1 MPHVFQLAC
10 PPLPEV
16 RIALIGLGSRGLKT
30 LERYAFIEGARIVCL
45 ADLDPA
51 RCALGQEALRQSKRP
66 DADLLSGLDAWEEAC
81 RRPDVDLVY
90 ICTEW
95 NSHTPMAVRAMREG
109 KHVAVEVPAA
119 TTVEECWQLVRT
131 AEDTQR
137 HCFMAENCCYDLFAL
152 ETLEMHRRGLLG
164 TITHLEGAYIHN
176 LTVPSRSKRGVT
188 DTRHNWMER
197 SCALHGGNPYP
208 THGMGP
214 MAQLLGLHRSDCMKQ
229 LVSLTAKGVVPD
241 DSPANLVRG
250 RVNTTLIQTRQGV
263 TLMLQLDVTTPRPYS
278 RLQTVCGTCGFVQ
291 KYPLPTVQTAE
302 TNGPL
307 TGQIALDYMER
318 FSTSP
323 AALLWKEG
331 HALGVPNEMNYAM
344 DARLIHCLQNGLPL
358 DIDVY
363 DAAEWSC
370 IAELTQLSAGQGGI
384 PVNIPTFLR

>member
-81 RRPDVDLVY
+81 RRTDVDLVY

-214 MAQLLGLHRSDCMKQ
+214 MAQLLRLHRDDALDT
-229 LVSLTAKGVVPD
+229 LVALTADGVATIGEDP
-241 DSPANLVRG
+241 RG
-250 RVNTTLIQTRQGV
+250 RVSTALLKTRRGV
-263 TLMLQLDVTTPRPYS
+263 TLVLQLDVTTPRPYS
-278 RLQTVCGTCGFVQ
+278 RMQTVCATEAFLQ
-291 KYPLPTVQTAE
+291 KYPLPTVCTAPGE
-302 TNGPL
+302 ER
-307 TGQIALDYMER
+307 TGQAAWDYLEQ
-318 FSTSP
+318 FATSP
-323 AALLWKEG
+323 AAELWKRG

-344 DARLIHCLQNGLPL
+344 DARLIHCLRNGLPL

-370 IAELTQLSAGQGGI
+370 LAELTQRSARLGGA
-384 PVNIPTFLR
+384 PVRVPQFLHM

>member
-137 HCFMAENCCYDLFAL
+137 HCFMAENC
-152 ETLEMHRRGLLG
+152 
-164 TITHLEGAYIHN
+164 
-176 LTVPSRSKRGVT
+176 
-188 DTRHNWMER
+188 
-197 SCALHGGNPYP
+197 
-208 THGMGP
+208 
-214 MAQLLGLHRSDCMKQ
+214 
-229 LVSLTAKGVVPD
+229 
-241 DSPANLVRG
+241 
-250 RVNTTLIQTRQGV
+250 
-263 TLMLQLDVTTPRPYS
+263 
-278 RLQTVCGTCGFVQ
+278 
-291 KYPLPTVQTAE
+291 
-302 TNGPL
+302 
-307 TGQIALDYMER
+307 
-318 FSTSP
+318 
-323 AALLWKEG
+323 
-331 HALGVPNEMNYAM
+331 
-344 DARLIHCLQNGLPL
+344 
-358 DIDVY
+358 
-363 DAAEWSC
+363 
-370 IAELTQLSAGQGGI
+370 
-384 PVNIPTFLR
+384 